1 MFDISYLFFCFLG
14 QNPEPVSNHAQ
25 DRSEIRQTH
34 QNPEPDQRLI
44 PFHVFYF
51 SITTYK
57 KKLYGFN
64 TLYLTY
70 KQNQKAKKQS
80 QKVQNQ

>member
-1 MFDISYLFFCFLG
+1 MDMQKKQKNRALMLYCILEIMFDISYLFFCFLG

-34 QNPEPDQRLI
+34 QNPEPDQGLV

-51 SITTYK
+51 SITT
-57 KKLYGFN
+57 
-64 TLYLTY
+64 
-70 KQNQKAKKQS
+70 
-80 QKVQNQ
+80 